1 MPKKQRN
8 GSSFAPLASA
18 YLCVSLRLGA
28 GLPGGAESRAVGR
41 LCPGRGAGLAAQVAC
56 WDMWFSVPR
65 PSSRRDPAGVV
76 TVIAAGATPVFPMCL
91 QKWSCGESPVPAA
104 CVIALEDPPAAD
116 HAGERPAGTRP
127 VGSLSEAWALSSPRL
142 RLDLSGASARGSG
155 MASPLTLLSD
165 PLPGSP
171 LSVLP
176 ALPTPSPHTQS

>member
-1 MPKKQRN
+1 MAHHSLRR
-8 GSSFAPLASA
+8 PLRISA
-18 YLCVSLRLGA
+18 YLCVWEPACPAVLRA
-28 GLPGGAESRAVGR
+28 GL
-41 LCPGRGAGLAAQVAC
+41 LAACVLDVGQG
-56 WDMWFSVPR
+56 WQLKWLGGSMWFSVPR